1 MIVEQEFAWT
11 KFAWILEKLLGFIWI
26 LNKRACQM
34 IILFFL
40 PLCLF
45 LFIYSMEKYSRWRD
59 AGTGIQP
66 FLPPV
71 PPRTDS
77 SILVTLSNV
86 IHIVVGPIQAIVK
99 ITLISI
105 VSAVYFLFVPVF
117 GALLTPIAPLK
128 RLWTR
133 VFSAIL
139 LRLVLFIAG
148 FFHIKTETLSIRKSR
163 GSGRVES
170 SSVKNGDVIVANWTS
185 YIDVVYLAS
194 RFVPVF
200 TQIYTES
207 EKIKIISLWEAIR
220 LAGKIP
226 ESAPSSDDQVYTVQE
241 LSLKAKKGG
250 WGPIVVFAEGT
261 TTNGRALLKFA
272 PIFKDYKVDQKDG
285 QFQVMA
291 FKYEYAGMSPTYTV
305 GNQLFHFF
313 KLCSQFHNTL
323 IVKSLANGE
332 APCSP
337 HSQVPAT
344 GSISD
349 DPVGDLLIAA
359 VGNIS
364 KLRKT
369 NLSMTDKRD
378 FLSYYESRKSK

>member
-1 MIVEQEFAWT
+1 
-11 KFAWILEKLLGFIWI
+11 
-26 LNKRACQM
+26 
-34 IILFFL
+34 
-40 PLCLF
+40 
-45 LFIYSMEKYSRWRD
+45 MEKYSRWRD

-86 IHIVVGPIQAIVK
+86 IHIVVGPIQAIIK

-105 VSAVYFLFVPVF
+105 VSALYFLFVPVF

-323 IVKSLANGE
+323 IIKSLANGE